1 MKLIF
6 ENAMILAAGF
16 GQRMLPLTLKVP
28 KPLVHVDNKPLIFH
42 TIDKLRNEKVKNILI
57 NTHYLS
63 KKLTTAVKSK
73 YADIGILYEKEILET
88 GGGVFNALKSNFFI
102 NPHTPILVINGDIFW
117 IENDESLFSQIS
129 NVWNNDLMDVL
140 LVLEHKE
147 KLKGYSGNGDFCF
160 KNKKNEIGKITRK
173 TKNDFVFCGI
183 QILHPRVF
191 REIKYKKFSLKEI
204 YLSLIKS
211 GRIYGTIDNN
221 TWFHISTPEDLN
233 YVNRWLKKK

>member
-16 GQRMLPLTLKVP
+16 GKRMLPLTLKVP

-57 NTHYLS
+57 NTHHLS

-88 GGGVFNALKSNFFI
+88 GGGVFNALKSNFFV

-117 IENDESLFSQIS
+117 IENDKPLFSQIS
-129 NVWNNDLMDVL
+129 NVWNNNLMDVL

-147 KLKGYSGNGDFCF
+147 KIKGYSGNGDFCF
-160 KNKKNEIGKITRK
+160 KNKK
-173 TKNDFVFCGI
+173 
-183 QILHPRVF
+183 
-191 REIKYKKFSLKEI
+191 
-204 YLSLIKS
+204 
-211 GRIYGTIDNN
+211 
-221 TWFHISTPEDLN
+221 
-233 YVNRWLKKK
+233 